1 MKNKGVILLL
11 ILAIG
16 IAAILFL
23 KKTDETPKKRAA
35 IGLDAPA
42 FELKDTEGMTWKV
55 SDLKGKVVFLNF
67 WATWCD
73 ACKEEKPS
81 IQNLINAEKGNDKFV
96 FVSVL
101 FRDSPSKAA
110 EYMKA
115 NGFNVP
121 VLIDD
126 KNIARSYGITGI
138 PETFVINKKGIIID
152 RIIGPI
158 KWDSPDVRAAIAR
171 FINE

>member
-42 FELKDTEGMTWKV
+42 FELKDTEGRTWKV
-55 SDLKGKVVFLNF
+55 SDLKGKVVLLNF
-67 WATWCD
+67 WASWCD
-73 ACKEEKPS
+73 SCKEENPS
-81 IQNLINAEKGNDKFV
+81 IQNLINLEKGNDRFV

-101 FRDSPSKAA
+101 FKDDPAKAM

-115 NGFNVP
+115 NGFSFP

-126 KNIARSYGITGI
+126 KNIAQEYGITGV
-138 PETFVINKKGIIID
+138 PETFVINKNGIIKEKVV
-152 RIIGPI
+152 GPI
-158 KWDSPDVRAAIAR
+158 IWNSPDVRAFIAKLV
-171 FINE
+171 NE